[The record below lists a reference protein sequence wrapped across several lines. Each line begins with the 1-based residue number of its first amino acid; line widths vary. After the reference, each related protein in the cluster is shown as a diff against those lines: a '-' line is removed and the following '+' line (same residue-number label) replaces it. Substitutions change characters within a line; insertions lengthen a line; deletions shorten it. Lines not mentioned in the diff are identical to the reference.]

1 MVQLKQNIAGYYDEQ
16 GRFRPIRSPQYVG
29 SGGSRRKATK
39 SDKRKY
45 SKAKGGDLGKARQ
58 ERALEAPWDREYRLD
73 QEAKAAQEKERQRI
87 EREIAGEIYGDAGGR
102 MSTGKAR
109 TLAQFVRGMG
119 GINTTARV
127 RRGRVKYG
135 DLENFTFKGSG
146 QRGLVTTTPGKG
158 KSLDYMHQ
166 AAREAGFDVVDMDD
180 LLDRLDDEIR
190 GGSPTYSTHG
200 SLTYNPAESWIAS
213 DAELRLLN
221 AETRRLASRPAGRL
235 KLNPVGWFSDC
246 KTGDE
251 VKKLYRKLASKWHPD
266 KAGGDLRKMQ
276 EINAD
281 YDKAMKAV
289 ANNETNEFRASA
301 ERAAAKPLREAIE
314 FAVTLPDDVEVVIRG
329 LWLWIQG
336 NTFPIKDQL
345 KAFRSSDGNR
355 FKFASKKKAW
365 FFAAVPS
372 ANRRGELSF
381 DDIDRLHGRELVNDR
396 KRRLKLNPGGDL
408 DVANTI
414 LQQLGGSKFLA
425 MTGAKNLG
433 HTTKSLQFRLPA
445 NFASGGIN
453 YVKITLNGRDLYDV
467 GFGKLRGLKYTIVKI
482 DKNIYADM
490 LRDLFTQR
498 TGLDTSLGTMG
509 RHNPASNP
517 IKVLKHKFYVGQKL
531 ATRFIGDY
539 DLILRGVVVSRTPK
553 FVTVKIENDREPKR
567 CGVSVWDD
575 TEIIFPEGRYSMAPV
590 FRAKDGDRVGNPTAS
605 GVRLVNNP
613 DPLSTFANLA
623 VGIAS
628 TLQVNE
634 MLAKSKTQ
642 KAAKRRGTT
651 TAKTNKRTNPAPA
664 AKRSKGPKGD
674 LYVLTIGSGD
684 DLISVYLHDGDKD
697 GFSKRFKTMAAAKSY
712 ATKNKVKL
720 VSNPAAAKVNGIV
733 SRAWARSRAKA
744 EYARELRLAAAAERS
759 RKRRSKYEGQAR
771 SNPALTADQ
780 KIFIA
785 ALEDPRLEHTV
796 DSWGSEKIDR
806 IAAQLRNKKLLT
818 SWGTLTSK
826 GYEIAAELR
835 KQPSKTNPRSAAGK
849 TAVARSTKANPRV
862 IQLPVGFHWK
872 KRQAAGGGD
881 YFEIT
886 DPKGLIVGW
895 GTTRTNA
902 LRTFKTY
909 GVKAKAQS
917 GFSKDRAKQIREGAR
932 SIRLPAR
939 KNPKD
944 DGGKRFMVRWHDFGT
959 GIVTETFPN
968 VTQAR
973 TFARSIARKGHLVD
987 VIDTLYGSNK
997 GTYGPAKAKK
1007 RNPKASLPKRRTFEM
1022 FQGRPATTAK
1032 AMPVSRHAPAR
1043 LDQLGDLIEIKLNS
1057 GKVLD
1062 LSGKDLKLCAAAGKL
1077 WIAGGKFAK
1086 ANPAAKANE
1095 INLIDAIDHV
1105 VYGTYKPHHGDHKY
1119 THYIHRLG
1127 EESGLMPTLCVDR
1140 EGFPVI
1146 RGGNYKIEARGI
1158 VD

>member
-396 KRRLKLNPGGDL
+396 KRRLKLNPTANGSEWPAETQRAAAERFTEL
-408 DVANTI
+408 LAEIRRYPSRDVVGSAYSLVGYMSAANQRTAKSRVI
-414 LQQLGGSKFLA
+414 AAIKA
-425 MTGAKNLG
+425 GAK
-433 HTTKSLQFRLPA
+433 
-445 NFASGGIN
+445 
-453 YVKITLNGRDLYDV
+453 
-467 GFGKLRGLKYTIVKI
+467 
-482 DKNIYADM
+482 
-490 LRDLFTQR
+490 
-498 TGLDTSLGTMG
+498 
-509 RHNPASNP
+509 
-517 IKVLKHKFYVGQKL
+517 KH
-531 ATRFIGDY
+531 
-539 DLILRGVVVSRTPK
+539 
-553 FVTVKIENDREPKR
+553 
-567 CGVSVWDD
+567 
-575 TEIIFPEGRYSMAPV
+575 
-590 FRAKDGDRVGNPTAS
+590 PTAS

-664 AKRSKGPKGD
+664 AKRSKAPKGD

-712 ATKNKVKL
+712 AAKNKVKL

-1062 LSGKDLKLCAAAGKL
+1062 LSGKNLKLCAAAGKL

-1095 INLIDAIDHV
+1095 INPIDAIDHV

>member
-396 KRRLKLNPGGDL
+396 KRRLKLNPT
-408 DVANTI
+408 AN
-414 LQQLGGSKFLA
+414 GSEWPAETQRAAAERFTELLA
-425 MTGAKNLG
+425 EIRRYPSRDAVGSAYSLVGYMSAANQRTAKSRVIAAIKAGAK
-433 HTTKSLQFRLPA
+433 
-445 NFASGGIN
+445 
-453 YVKITLNGRDLYDV
+453 
-467 GFGKLRGLKYTIVKI
+467 
-482 DKNIYADM
+482 
-490 LRDLFTQR
+490 
-498 TGLDTSLGTMG
+498 
-509 RHNPASNP
+509 
-517 IKVLKHKFYVGQKL
+517 KH
-531 ATRFIGDY
+531 
-539 DLILRGVVVSRTPK
+539 
-553 FVTVKIENDREPKR
+553 
-567 CGVSVWDD
+567 
-575 TEIIFPEGRYSMAPV
+575 
-590 FRAKDGDRVGNPTAS
+590 PTAS

-664 AKRSKGPKGD
+664 SKRSKGPKGD

-771 SNPALTADQ
+771 SNPKGKKMTKAAAKSAAVAAGIDFDADFHSLRFSEGNLLADLA
-780 KIFIA
+780 KKA
-785 ALEDPRLEHTV
+785 GYRKPA
-796 DSWGSEKIDR
+796 SGSGSLGR
-806 IAAQLRNKKLLT
+806 HFFYHLKKL
-818 SWGTLTSK
+818 
-826 GYEIAAELR
+826 
-835 KQPSKTNPRSAAGK
+835 KTNPRSAAGK
-849 TAVARSTKANPRV
+849 TAAARSAKANPRV
-862 IQLPVGFHWK
+862 IQLPIGFHWK

-939 KNPKD
+939 KNPK
-944 DGGKRFMVRWHDFGT
+944 
-959 GIVTETFPN
+959 
-968 VTQAR
+968 
-973 TFARSIARKGHLVD
+973 
-987 VIDTLYGSNK
+987 
-997 GTYGPAKAKK
+997 
-1007 RNPKASLPKRRTFEM
+1007 ASLPKRRTFEM

-1062 LSGKDLKLCAAAGKL
+1062 LSGKNLKLCAAAGKL

-1095 INLIDAIDHV
+1095 INPIDAIDHV

-1146 RGGNYKIEARGI
+1146 RGGNYRIEARGI